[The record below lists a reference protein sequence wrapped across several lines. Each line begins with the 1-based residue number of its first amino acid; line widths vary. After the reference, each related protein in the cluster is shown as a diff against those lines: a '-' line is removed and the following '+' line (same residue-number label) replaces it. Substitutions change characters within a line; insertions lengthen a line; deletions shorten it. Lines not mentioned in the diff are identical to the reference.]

1 MQLLFLSGAG
11 MKWVL
16 NRFPHHVP
24 SVAVDKDTSLGLL
37 KSGPILAL
45 LLISCA
51 TSDKS
56 LPLTQAQSLFCP
68 TAASVGQDYL
78 T

>member
-1 MQLLFLSGAG
+1 M
-11 MKWVL
+11 L
-16 NRFPHHVP
+16 NRFPHHTP
-24 SVAVDKDTSLGLL
+24 TVAVDKDTSLGLL

-56 LPLTQAQSLFCP
+56 LHVSQAQFLFCP
-68 TAASVGQDYL
+68 TAARVGQDYL
-78 T
+78 QDDPPS